1 MIKIIIILVILFLV
15 NNFLIK
21 ENFSNSYQDATLS
34 QKLDIS
40 GTNISI
46 DKVLLTLYYDR
57 REINC
62 KYFYD
67 YYSTNKGG
75 QNFSPS
81 DSSPLRYTD
90 ITQFSGDNQAWNQ
103 IKNIYDD
110 ESHHFINHN
119 FMTIEEIEVDQYDLN
134 SFNSVP
140 AHKIENDGKIQYLGE
155 EPRKYQQFFR
165 THDFLPKIPF
175 VTLTIMKHK
184 DENENLDLIKDNK
197 TGIESEQNTYI
208 KLSNMDKYE
217 MITLRYEGIYSPNNR
232 GIKST
237 VKNIME
243 FVKEGCEKYL
253 ETETQDDHQDRI
265 GGNSNPPIFI
275 SSNTHNIDTSGISL
289 PPSNPVIKKCDKC
302 SEFKYI

>member
-67 YYSTNKGG
+67 YFSTNKGG
-75 QNFSPS
+75 QEFTTTGPNA
-81 DSSPLRYTD
+81 LRYTD
-90 ITQFSGDNQAWNQ
+90 ITKFSGDNQAWNQ
-103 IKNIYDD
+103 IKNIYKDG
-110 ESHHFINHN
+110 EHHFINPQ
-119 FMTIEEIEVDQYDLN
+119 FMNIEEIEVDQYDLN

-140 AHKIENDGKIQYLGE
+140 AHKIEVDGKIQYLGE
-155 EPRKYQQFFR
+155 EQRKYQQFFR

-184 DENENLDLIKDNK
+184 DEDEILDLIKDNK
-197 TGIESEQNTYI
+197 TVGESDQNTYI

-243 FVKEGCEKYL
+243 FVKEGCEQYL
-253 ETETQDDHQDRI
+253 ETETQADHQDRI
-265 GGNSNPPIFI
+265 GGNSTPPIFDNPHTLNI
-275 SSNTHNIDTSGISL
+275 NIPSSPHTSLIT
-289 PPSNPVIKKCDKC
+289 KCNKC